1 MHILEERELA
11 RGDRFLGGARGQYFK
26 VHKNVVYD
34 LEVDSYTHSLEENIE
49 MIRDALLKKIGQ

>member
-1 MHILEERELA
+1 MHILEEREIA

-26 VHKNVVYD
+26 VHENVAYD

-49 MIRDALLKKIGQ
+49 IIKEALLKKTGQ